1 LRPSERS
8 LHALAD
14 DPAARRFIREL
25 LKYTRQESRAPLD
38 LISTYSSCSREFSA
52 RLIKELGIP
61 LRDGVALMSRES
73 RLDLAMSEANRG
85 FLHDAS
91 RFLEWQDFERLAE
104 RCLVELGFETFK
116 NARVKDENRSW
127 QLDVVGIKERLVICL
142 DCKHWAPPMTLSRF
156 KDPEVHQSRATE
168 LFASK
173 IANERHM
180 TITSLPVILTL
191 FEPPQRILGS
201 AVLVSVQMLP
211 SMLRELTPYTPGL
224 PFATATCGTAENP
237 MSESPLNLGQL

>member
-1 LRPSERS
+1 MR
-8 LHALAD
+8 ALAE

-25 LKYTRQESRAPLD
+25 LKYTRQEPGAPLD
-38 LISTYSSCSREFSA
+38 LISTYASCSKEFSA
-52 RLIKELGIP
+52 KLVKELGIP

-91 RFLEWQDFERLAE
+91 RFLEWQDFERFAE
-104 RCLVELGFETFK
+104 RCLIELGFKTYK
-116 NARVKDENRSW
+116 NARVKGEGRSW
-127 QLDVVGIKERLVICL
+127 QLDVVGVKERLVICL
-142 DCKHWAPPMTLSRF
+142 DCKHWAPPMAISRF
-156 KDPEVHQSRATE
+156 KNPELHQSRATE

-173 IANERHM
+173 LANERHL

-191 FEPPQRILGS
+191 FEPPRRILGNT
-201 AVLVSVQMLP
+201 VLVSVQMLP

-224 PFATATCGTAENP
+224 PFAIVTCESAENP
-237 MSESPLNLGQL
+237 MSESPANLAQL